1 MAQYSQVHQ
10 GVYEMGSDGS
20 STYHSTLNP
29 NDPSSYG
36 YFTTGKP
43 APFPT
48 NIEFEA
54 SQHLMHQ
61 NAPTGFVQ
69 RPVQHQPLRRR
80 LGKTGMTIIILG
92 TIVILASCAL
102 LVYLWQGAEKARNRQ
117 PRGKE
122 WDRIIFD
129 NYAAQVATLCSAAIR
144 VSMDL
149 QTCLAAASMAAIVL
163 ETAGCRLSDL
173 ARLSI
178 SRAFGCDASP
188 WDIFLITKGNRKT
201 LFHCII
207 LLFSF
212 LLSLAMT
219 FTSTILLFDFKTL
232 PIAAPMVS
240 KSIYVGFDISKDT
253 AVFSGISYWQ
263 SKPSAHWRFAET
275 RPSSQKLA
283 PKDVADTGDV
293 YRAMIPMA
301 NVDNR
306 TSLEYYSGTT
316 IVSNMRTACVAP
328 TLNNATLEYIYTGN
342 NATEGLYLQ
351 AEFNSS
357 TGWKSGPSINGSYP
371 ATLSCR
377 INNEWDQ
384 TNSTSWPISF
394 CSFNLKHLAPK
405 SESLKNPLSRHPYNF
420 HPVLLLNASDV
431 LSKLRPVYDEDTNT
445 WLNVTI
451 PDDIQMTKSKSKGPW
466 TTATSEDGTQLFQ
479 ASVCFL
485 SQNTPLL
492 YNVTMTGRAIP
503 SEPTS
508 IAKWKT
514 LQGKNGT
521 EFLKQLG
528 IGVSPSDTE
537 ARGILDLKI
546 LSGPASLADTGV
558 AEWDEWVYQMIHF
571 SLFDY
576 SISGGWTFNNDA
588 LQGWFD
594 TVANWPAHPEHSHLF
609 QGVLQETDD
618 PARAV
623 QELFF
628 RFYQMIFH
636 DILPYFTQ
644 QQSVTTINVK
654 QVLIPNK
661 WTGLTIIL
669 SGVILHLA
677 LTLTTVTMFM
687 ASTKSSILGNA
698 WHAVSQ
704 IISPET
710 SVVVETVSSNGMRDG
725 DVAKW
730 AKSTSSDEYL
740 YGLST
745 CADNK
750 IRRR

>member
-10 GVYEMGSDGS
+10 RVYEMGPDGS
-20 STYHSTLNP
+20 STYHSASNP

-36 YFTTGKP
+36 YFNNGKP
-43 APFPT
+43 TLTPT

-61 NAPTGFVQ
+61 NAPAGFIERSVQ
-69 RPVQHQPLRRR
+69 RQPLRRR
-80 LGKTGMTIIILG
+80 LGKMGMTIILVG
-92 TIVILASCAL
+92 TVVILASCAL
-102 LVYLWQGAEKARNRQ
+102 LAYLWQGAEKARNRQ

-122 WDRIIFD
+122 WDRIVFD
-129 NYAAQVATLCSAAIR
+129 NYATQVVTLCSAAIR
-144 VSMDL
+144 VSMAF
-149 QTCLAAASMAAIVL
+149 QIGLAAASMAAIVL
-163 ETAGCRLSDL
+163 ETTGSRLSDL
-173 ARLSI
+173 ARLSV
-178 SRAFGCDASP
+178 SRAFGSGASP
-188 WDIFLITKGNRKT
+188 WEIFLITKGNKKT
-201 LFHCII
+201 FAHCII
-207 LLFSF
+207 LLLIFI
-212 LLSLAMT
+212 LSLVMT
-219 FTSTILLFDFKTL
+219 FTSTILLFDFETL
-232 PIAAPMVS
+232 PIAAPKIS
-240 KSIYVGFDISKDT
+240 KSISVGFDISKDT

-263 SKPSAHWRFAET
+263 SKPLAHWRFAET
-275 RPSSQKLA
+275 RPSSQTLV

-293 YRAMIPMA
+293 YRAMIPMEK
-301 NVDNR
+301 VDDR
-306 TSLEYYSGTT
+306 TSLEYYSGPT
-316 IVSNMRTACVAP
+316 IVSNTRTACVAP
-328 TLNNATLEYIYTGN
+328 TFSNATLQYVYTGS

-357 TGWKSGPSINGSYP
+357 TGWESGPSINTTHS

-384 TNSTSWPISF
+384 TNSTSWPLSF
-394 CSFNLKHLAPK
+394 CSFNAKELAPTNK
-405 SESLKNPLSRHPYNF
+405 SFKNPLSRHPYSF
-420 HPVLLLNASDV
+420 HPVLLLNASDI
-431 LSKLRPVYDEDTNT
+431 LNKLHPMYDEDTRT
-445 WLNVTI
+445 WLNVTVTE
-451 PDDIQMTKSKSKGPW
+451 DMQMIKSKRDGPW
-466 TTATSEDGTQLFQ
+466 TTATSENGTQLFQ

-485 SQNTPLL
+485 TQNTPLL
-492 YNVTMTGRAIP
+492 YNVTMRGRAIS

-508 IAKWKT
+508 IAKWRT

-528 IGVSPSDTE
+528 VGVSPSDPE
-537 ARGILDLKI
+537 ARGILDLKV

-558 AEWDEWVYQMIHF
+558 DEWDDFVYSMVHF

-588 LQGWFD
+588 LGGWFD

-609 QGVLQETDD
+609 QSVLQETDD

-644 QQSVTTINVK
+644 QQSVATINVK
-654 QVLIPNK
+654 QVLIPSQ
-661 WTGLTIIL
+661 WTGLIVVL

-677 LTLTTVTMFM
+677 LTLITVIMFM
-687 ASTKSSILGNA
+687 ASTKSSMLGNA
-698 WHAVSQ
+698 WHSVSQ

-710 SVVVETVSSNGMRDG
+710 SVVVETVSSNGMRDV

-730 AKSTSSDEYL
+730 AKSTGSDGYV

>member
-1 MAQYSQVHQ
+1 MAQYSQVYQ

-20 STYHSTLNP
+20 STYHSTSNP

-43 APFPT
+43 ATFPT

-61 NAPTGFVQ
+61 NAPIGFIQ
-69 RPVQHQPLRRR
+69 RPVQRQPLRRR
-80 LGKTGMTIIILG
+80 LGKSGMTIIILG

-122 WDRIIFD
+122 WDRIVFD

-163 ETAGCRLSDL
+163 ESAGCRLSDL

-253 AVFSGISYWQ
+253 AVFSGVSYWQ

-316 IVSNMRTACVAP
+316 IVSNTRTACVAP

-357 TGWKSGPSINGSYP
+357 TGWDSGPSINGSYP

-431 LSKLRPVYDEDTNT
+431 LSKLRPIYDEDTNT

-451 PDDIQMTKSKSKGPW
+451 PDDMQMTKSKRKGPW
-466 TTATSEDGTQLFQ
+466 TTATSGDGTQLFQ

-558 AEWDEWVYQMIHF
+558 AG
-571 SLFDY
+571 
-576 SISGGWTFNNDA
+576 ISGGWTFNNDA

-609 QGVLQETDD
+609 QCVLQETDD

-644 QQSVTTINVK
+644 QQQVTTINVK

-661 WTGLTIIL
+661 WTGLIVIL

-677 LTLTTVTMFM
+677 LTLMTIIMFM

-730 AKSTSSDEYL
+730 AKSTGSDEHL

>member
-1 MAQYSQVHQ
+1 MAALPSKTPGAETFAPVTSNLPVVIMAQYSQVHQ

-20 STYHSTLNP
+20 STYHSTSNP

-61 NAPTGFVQ
+61 NAPAGFIQ
-69 RPVQHQPLRRR
+69 RPVQRQPLRRR

-92 TIVILASCAL
+92 TIVILVSCAL

-149 QTCLAAASMAAIVL
+149 QTCLAAASMAAVVL

-188 WDIFLITKGNRKT
+188 WDIFLITKSNRKT

-253 AVFSGISYWQ
+253 AVFSGVSYWQ

-316 IVSNMRTACVAP
+316 IVSNTRTACVAP
-328 TLNNATLEYIYTGN
+328 TLNNATL
-342 NATEGLYLQ
+342 
-351 AEFNSS
+351 
-357 TGWKSGPSINGSYP
+357 
-371 ATLSCR
+371 
-377 INNEWDQ
+377 D
-384 TNSTSWPISF
+384 
-394 CSFNLKHLAPK
+394 FNLKHLAPK

-431 LSKLRPVYDEDTNT
+431 LSKLRPIYDEDTNT

-451 PDDIQMTKSKSKGPW
+451 PDDTQMTKSKSKGPW

-558 AEWDEWVYQMIHF
+558 AGWDEWVYQMIHF

-628 RFYQMIFH
+628 HFYQMIFH

-661 WTGLTIIL
+661 WTGLIVIL

-677 LTLTTVTMFM
+677 LTLMTIIMFM

-698 WHAVSQ
+698 WHVVSQ

-730 AKSTSSDEYL
+730 AKSTGSDEHL

-750 IRRR
+750 IRKR

>member
-10 GVYEMGSDGS
+10 GVYEMGPDGS
-20 STYHSTLNP
+20 STYHSTSNP

-36 YFTTGKP
+36 YFPTGKP

-61 NAPTGFVQ
+61 NAPAGFQ
-69 RPVQHQPLRRR
+69 RPVQRQPLRRR

-92 TIVILASCAL
+92 TIVILTSCAL

-122 WDRIIFD
+122 WDRIIFE

-163 ETAGCRLSDL
+163 EAGGCRLSDL

-219 FTSTILLFDFKTL
+219 FTSTILLFDFETL
-232 PIAAPMVS
+232 PIAAPMAS
-240 KSIYVGFDISKDT
+240 KSISVGFDISKDT
-253 AVFSGISYWQ
+253 AVFSGVSYWQ
-263 SKPSAHWRFAET
+263 SRPSAHWRFAET

-301 NVDNR
+301 NVDDR
-306 TSLEYYSGTT
+306 TSLEYYSGPT
-316 IVSNMRTACVAP
+316 IVSNTRTACVAP
-328 TLNNATLEYIYTGN
+328 TFNNATLEYIYTGN

-351 AEFNSS
+351 AQFNSS
-357 TGWKSGPSINGSYP
+357 TGWESGPSINGSYP

-384 TNSTSWPISF
+384 ANSTSWPISF
-394 CSFNLKHLAPK
+394 CSFNLKELAPK
-405 SESLKNPLSRHPYNF
+405 NKSFTNPLSRRPYNF
-420 HPVLLLNASDV
+420 HPVLLLNASDS
-431 LSKLRPVYDEDTNT
+431 LHQLRPMYDEDTKT

-451 PDDIQMTKSKSKGPW
+451 PEDMQMTKSKSNGPW
-466 TTATSEDGTQLFQ
+466 TTATSENGIQLFQ

-492 YNVTMTGRAIP
+492 YNVTMTGRGIS

-514 LQGKNGT
+514 LQGTNGT
-521 EFLKQLG
+521 NLLKQLG
-528 IGVSPSDTE
+528 IGVSTSDTE
-537 ARGILDLKI
+537 ARGILDLKV
-546 LSGPASLADTGV
+546 LSGPESLADTGI
-558 AEWDEWVYQMIHF
+558 EDWDNFVYSMIHF

-576 SISGGWTFNNDA
+576 SISGGWAFNNDA
-588 LQGWFD
+588 LLGWFD
-594 TVANWPAHPEHSHLF
+594 TVASWPAHPEHSHLF
-609 QGVLQETDD
+609 QSVLQETDD

-654 QVLIPNK
+654 QVLIPNQ
-661 WTGLTIIL
+661 WTGLIVIL

-677 LTLTTVTMFM
+677 LTLITIIMFM

-710 SVVVETVSSNGMRDG
+710 SVVVETVSSNGMRDV

-730 AKSTSSDEYL
+730 AKSTGSDGHV